1 MLYRRSFFCVASA
14 SRALPAR
21 VSAALALFLVAT
33 AAGLFAPRAEAA
45 AWYLGEIGTRS
56 LARGGANVVN
66 PQDPTAMWLNPAAL
80 ARVRGVHV
88 HLNVGQISLDSNF
101 IRGCGPNDNCGP
113 TDVDRTYRNGR
124 RYRVQ
129 GGTCPPEDP
138 VCDHGR
144 AFPDPNG
151 SVFEPREGQLGY
163 FQDPASIP
171 DGETI
176 IDNTLASPLFT
187 GGFWAS
193 ASGASLGLSPALD
206 GLAVGVAVYGPNAGN
221 HAFPAEAVTRYSLI
235 SRDLLEIFYQGTIA
249 YAYADWF
256 AVGASLQGVT
266 AGLTQR
272 VALSSDFY
280 GNEDPRY
287 DVDVTLDA
295 IQHFIPSANF
305 GLWAQPLPGFELGAS
320 LQLGRNVRA
329 EGPMTINRIGS
340 RLQEEFIDSGIVAF
354 DGEDTARTVAE
365 FRLPPFYRFGARYQ
379 NHDRPYF
386 GGWLSFDVEAAV
398 VYEQWS
404 TFDHN
409 YLQVK
414 GLDVSINGVSSP
426 LEPVIIPRDWEDT
439 VSLRLGGEVHVFHN
453 ILQLRGGAFYETNRD
468 RLLAGEFGHGE
479 GAIPNET
486 YSTELVQAEKIGL
499 GVGASIAYYG
509 VRLDVGYAHMALV
522 DRTIGDESIVH
533 NNHIAP
539 PLFNQEPRTRVAMGQ
554 YSASYNVLSLA
565 LNVAFDEVIGFG
577 DFRDRPATV
586 VGRPAEDPLF

>member
-1 MLYRRSFFCVASA
+1 MHPLRASIVLRSPRFVSLAFFTSLVVT
-14 SRALPAR
+14 ALSTSNAR
-21 VSAALALFLVAT
+21 
-33 AAGLFAPRAEAA
+33 AA

-56 LARGGANVVN
+56 LARGGANIVN

-88 HLNVGQISLDSNF
+88 HLNVGQITLDSKF
-101 IRGCGPNDNCGP
+101 VRTCGPNDNCGP
-113 TDVDRTYRNGR
+113 IDVDRTYRNGR
-124 RYRVQ
+124 KYSVQ

-138 VCDHGR
+138 VCDDGR
-144 AFPDPNG
+144 AYPAQNG
-151 SVFEPREGQLGY
+151 NVFEPRVGQLGS

-176 IDNTLASPLFT
+176 VDNTLSDPLFT

-193 ASGASLGLSPALD
+193 ASGAALGLSPAFD
-206 GLAVGVAVYGPNAGN
+206 GLAVGIAVYGPNAGN
-221 HAFPAEAVTRYSLI
+221 HRFPADAVTRYTLI
-235 SRDLLEIFYQGTIA
+235 DRGLLEIYYQGTVA
-249 YAYADWF
+249 YSYGDWF

-295 IQHFIPSANF
+295 IQHFIPSANVGFWANPWGGLEF
-305 GLWAQPLPGFELGAS
+305 GGS
-320 LQLGRNVRA
+320 LQLGRQVRA
-329 EGPMTINRIGS
+329 EGPVTINQIGS

-354 DGEDTARTVAE
+354 SGEDQARSIAE
-365 FRLPPFYRFGARYQ
+365 FTLPPFYRLGVRYQ

-386 GGWLSFDVEAAV
+386 GGWLSFDVEADV

-414 GLDVSINGVSSP
+414 GLEVSINGVSAP
-426 LEPVIIPRDWEDT
+426 LDPVVLPRDWEDT
-439 VSLRLGGEVHVFHN
+439 VSLRLGGEVHVFHD
-453 ILQLRGGAFYETNRD
+453 IFQLRGGMFYETNRD
-468 RLLAGEFGHGE
+468 QLLAGNFGHGE

-499 GVGASIAYYG
+499 GVGASIAYFG
-509 VRLDVGYAHMALV
+509 VRFDVGYAHMALF

-533 NNHIAP
+533 NNNIAP
-539 PLFNQEPRTRVAMGQ
+539 PLFNKEPRTRVAMGN
-554 YSASYNVLSLA
+554 YSASYDLLSVA
-565 LNVAFDEVIGFG
+565 VNVAFDEVIGFG
-577 DFRDRPATV
+577 DFAGKDASL
-586 VGRPAEDPLF
+586 VGRRDADAF